1 MEFPQKSAMP
11 DGNFRKLALAGALIV
26 LALPTPSRADASRR
40 ISLTTYLRDGPGVR
54 YRAADEAQMGTQV
67 SVIGCANGWCNVAYD
82 GVSGYVAQAT
92 LAPAADTAASPK
104 STTCFTDKEA
114 GYHGGR
120 DVRYCRAQT
129 TSP

>member
-1 MEFPQKSAMP
+1 MKFPQKSAMI
-11 DGNFRKLALAGALIV
+11 DGNFWRLALAGVLIV
-26 LALPTPSRADASRR
+26 LAFPTPPRADALAR

-67 SVIGCANGWCNVAYD
+67 SVISCAKGWCNVAYD
-82 GVSGYVAQAT
+82 GVSGYVAQAMLT
-92 LAPAADTAASPK
+92 PAADTTAPPE
-104 STTCFTDKEA
+104 STACFTDKEA

-120 DVRYCRAQT
+120 DVRYCRTQN